1 MYQRAFGVTLT
12 CTRID
17 GVFATRLIV
26 IALELLRLVLY
37 RLRRPA
43 YRWQPTRMFSRRLV
57 TCAPC
62 QPCRFHESRLVVNQ
76 RVASCLL
83 LNDLDHKTPKP

>member
-26 IALELLRLVLY
+26 IAVELLQVGLY
-37 RLRRPA
+37 RLRRRA
-43 YRWQPTRMFSRRLV
+43 YRWQFTWISRRLV
-57 TCAPC
+57 LVL
-62 QPCRFHESRLVVNQ
+62 FVSRAGVMNPVW
-76 RVASCLL
+76 V
-83 LNDLDHKTPKP
+83 